1 MSINVNPAISGVNWE
16 ALLQQVDNIA
26 KASKTGEK
34 PVLTFS
40 TTEADG
46 SPRTVQVNIP
56 NDLELPGTVDQPAID
71 SLCAKLT
78 ANPDLGVSGE
88 QVQQLHTQMSNAL
101 KSEDV
106 QTTLTSMQDS
116 GRVMFDL
123 YKLMAL
129 LVEVAQKQREA
140 ARGLRETESQLEQ
153 TSILNQADQQRTD
166 AMTAMIASAICCAI
180 QVGAMTVSLYKQA
193 DAYTDQL
200 TANQS
205 SGLNSAR
212 ENLSM
217 LETAET
223 TEGADEQLESTKVAV
238 GEDTANAVS
247 ESFAAKPNAALEE
260 AKVAEANLKET
271 TARQQRLL
279 DFDKELAAE
288 DVKNDASLKSAQERL
303 SAFDRAK
310 ELEALKADG
319 KLDEAGAKE
328 LDGLHEQLDS
338 YAVEKSKADYAKVS
352 AEEVVGEKASPE
364 AKADALKA
372 SQERYDAAK
381 QMEELSKPAAEEK
394 APEESAKAAKTDAA
408 EAPKAGKADGEEAAE
423 AGKKA
428 PTADELRGKLYGFAK
443 EQAEAE
449 LKQARTAAANKLDK
463 PIEEAKANY
472 EKLRTAAN
480 KEIDATLKTY
490 EDAYDSALG
499 ARSNVDPAASDET
512 VAKLDDRLQTAEDNL
527 KFARAKAAQMRSGIT
542 TPEER
547 QMLIEKAK
555 ARVTEAR
562 QNLQTDL
569 TYVKAGNTLH
579 RLEGINTLISTV
591 GNCVQGL
598 IQQGNAMNQSEITKE
613 GATQKKEEA
622 QIDDMKDLFNQ
633 AGDLVKSVLQLMAAV
648 GNAESQSI
656 RDAIQA

>member
-381 QMEELSKPAAEEK
+381 QLEELSKPAAEEK

>member
-1 MSINVNPAISGVNWE
+1 M
-16 ALLQQVDNIA
+16 
-26 KASKTGEK
+26 
-34 PVLTFS
+34 
-40 TTEADG
+40 
-46 SPRTVQVNIP
+46 
-56 NDLELPGTVDQPAID
+56 
-71 SLCAKLT
+71 
-78 ANPDLGVSGE
+78 
-88 QVQQLHTQMSNAL
+88 
-101 KSEDV
+101 
-106 QTTLTSMQDS
+106 
-116 GRVMFDL
+116 
-123 YKLMAL
+123 
-129 LVEVAQKQREA
+129 
-140 ARGLRETESQLEQ
+140 
-153 TSILNQADQQRTD
+153 
-166 AMTAMIASAICCAI
+166 
-180 QVGAMTVSLYKQA
+180 
-193 DAYTDQL
+193 
-200 TANQS
+200 
-205 SGLNSAR
+205 
-212 ENLSM
+212 
-217 LETAET
+217 
-223 TEGADEQLESTKVAV
+223 
-238 GEDTANAVS
+238 
-247 ESFAAKPNAALEE
+247 
-260 AKVAEANLKET
+260 
-271 TARQQRLL
+271 
-279 DFDKELAAE
+279 
-288 DVKNDASLKSAQERL
+288 
-303 SAFDRAK
+303 
-310 ELEALKADG
+310 
-319 KLDEAGAKE
+319 
-328 LDGLHEQLDS
+328 
-338 YAVEKSKADYAKVS
+338 EKSNADYAKVS

-364 AKADALKA
+364 AKAAKADAHKA

-381 QMEELSKPAAEEK
+381 QLEELSKPADEEK

-472 EKLRTAAN
+472 EKLRIAAN